1 VSGGGCRDKVQ
12 HLNATLGDVVE
23 RTLLLVDDEEDVGAA
38 LERLLRHDGYTIL
51 HANSGKQGLE
61 ILAQTEVGVVIS
73 DQRMPGMSGVEF
85 LTQVKELYPKTIRIV
100 LSGTGDFD
108 TVTAAINQGAIYKF
122 FTKPWDN
129 DVLRVD
135 VMEAFWRQEL
145 AQEKDQLL
153 QQIQS
158 ANELLAQVNL
168 DLAAAMEL
176 KDSQIDRVV
185 HYDTLTDL
193 PNRLLFLDRLD
204 QEITRAQRDN
214 SMMAVLAIN
223 LDRFKQVNDSFGYPV
238 GDQLLQSV
246 AARLAGQIRACDT
259 VAHIAGDEFCIAL
272 TGVKTTHAAGEVAQ
286 KLLDSFAH
294 NPISIGD
301 SEIFITLSIGI
312 SIYPV
317 DGLNTATLLKN
328 ADAALHQA
336 KHEGRNNFQYYA
348 TQMNATAWQRLKLE
362 TELRR
367 ALKHQEFVLYYQPKV
382 NMESG
387 KIVGVEALLRW
398 QSPDRG
404 LVAPGEFIPLL
415 EETGLIL
422 PVGEWVLRAACKQA
436 REWQAVG
443 LPDIHIAV
451 NLSTL
456 QFKQPDFSGLVL
468 GILKEN
474 GLDPALGAI
483 ELELTESLLMNNA
496 AAAVKTLVKLREAGI
511 QFSIDD
517 FGTGYSS
524 LSYLKRFPISS
535 LKIDQ
540 SFVRDLS
547 HDKEDEAIVSAI
559 IALGR
564 SLGLKVIAEG
574 VETTAQL
581 ALLRNKGCNEMQG
594 FLFSRPVPVAE
605 MTDLLQNGEQ
615 LQLPLEE

>member
-1 VSGGGCRDKVQ
+1 M
-12 HLNATLGDVVE
+12 E

-38 LERLLRHDGYTIL
+38 LERLLRHDGYKIL
-51 HANSGKQGLE
+51 RASSGQQGLE
-61 ILAQTEVGVVIS
+61 ILAQHEAGVVIS

-85 LTQVKELYPKTIRIV
+85 LTRVKELYPDTIRIV

-129 DVLRVD
+129 DALRVD

-145 AQEKDQLL
+145 VREKGQLL

-176 KDSQIDRVV
+176 KDGQIDRAV
-185 HYDTLTDL
+185 HYDALTNL

-204 QEITRAQRDN
+204 QELTRAQRDK
-214 SMMAVLAIN
+214 SMMAVLSID
-223 LDRFKQVNDSFGYPV
+223 LDRFKQVNDSFGHPV
-238 GDQLLQSV
+238 GDQLLQAV
-246 AARLAGQIRACDT
+246 AERLGSQIRACDT
-259 VAHIAGDEFCIAL
+259 VARIADDEFCIAV

-286 KLLDSFAH
+286 KLLDAFAH
-294 NPISIGD
+294 NPISIID

-317 DGLNTATLLKN
+317 DGLNTTTLLKN

-336 KHEGRNNFQYYA
+336 KSEGRNNFQYYA
-348 TQMNATAWQRLKLE
+348 EQMNATAWQRLKLE

-367 ALKHQEFVLYYQPKV
+367 ALEREEFVLFYQPKV
-382 NMESG
+382 DMDSG

-398 QSPDRG
+398 QSPQRG

-415 EETGLIL
+415 EDTGLIL

-436 REWQAVG
+436 RAWQAAG
-443 LPDIHIAV
+443 IPDVHIAV

-456 QFKQPDFSGLVL
+456 QFKQPDFAGLVL

-474 GLDPALGAI
+474 GLDPALGTI

-496 AAAVKTLVKLREAGI
+496 ESAVETLLNLHAAGI

-524 LSYLKRFPISS
+524 LSYLKRFPINS

-547 HDKEDEAIVSAI
+547 SDKEDEAIVAAI
-559 IALGR
+559 IALGH
-564 SLGLKVIAEG
+564 SLGLKVVAEG
-574 VETTAQL
+574 VETEAQHEQ
-581 ALLRNKGCNEMQG
+581 LRNKGCNEMQG
-594 FLFSRPVPVAE
+594 FLFSRPVPESE
-605 MTDLLQNGEQ
+605 MTYLLQNGEK
-615 LQLPLEE
+615 LQLPLEA

>member
-1 VSGGGCRDKVQ
+1 
-12 HLNATLGDVVE
+12 
-23 RTLLLVDDEEDVGAA
+23 LLLVDDEEDIGAA

-51 HANSGKQGLE
+51 HASSGKQGLE
-61 ILAQTEVGVVIS
+61 VLANHKVGVVIS

-85 LTQVKELYPKTIRIV
+85 LTQVKELYPQTIRIV
-100 LSGTGDFD
+100 LSGYADLD
-108 TVTAAINQGAIYKF
+108 SVTAAINQGAIYKF
-122 FTKPWDN
+122 FTKPWNN

-153 QQIQS
+153 QQIQT

-168 DLAAAMEL
+168 DMAAAIEN
-176 KDSQIDRVV
+176 KDNQINRVV
-185 HYDTLTDL
+185 HYDTLTNL

-204 QEITRAQRDN
+204 QELTRAHRDN
-214 SMMAVLAIN
+214 SMMAVLSIN
-223 LDRFKQVNDSFGYPV
+223 LDRFKLVNDSFGHPV
-238 GDQLLQSV
+238 GDQLLQVV
-246 AARLAGQIRACDT
+246 AERLASQIRACDT
-259 VAHIAGDEFCIAL
+259 VSRIAGDEFCLVL
-272 TGVKTTHAAGEVAQ
+272 TGVKTTHAAGDVAQ

-317 DGLNTATLLKN
+317 DGVNTTALLKN

-336 KHEGRNNFQYYA
+336 KNEGRNNFQYYA
-348 TQMNATAWQRLKLE
+348 GQMNATAWQHLKLE

-367 ALKHQEFVLYYQPKV
+367 ALEREEFVLHYQPKV
-382 NMESG
+382 DLDNG
-387 KIVGVEALLRW
+387 KIVGMEALLRW

-436 REWQAVG
+436 RAWQLAG

-456 QFKQPDFSGLVL
+456 QFKQPDFAGLVL
-468 GILKEN
+468 GILKEH
-474 GLDPALGAI
+474 GLDPALKTI
-483 ELELTESLLMNNA
+483 ELELTESLLMNN
-496 AAAVKTLVKLREAGI
+496 VTGTVDTLNKLHTAGI

-547 HDKEDEAIVSAI
+547 SDRDDEAIVDAI
-559 IALGR
+559 VALGH
-564 SLGLKVIAEG
+564 SLRLRVIAEG

-581 ALLRNKGCNEMQG
+581 TQLRKMGCNEMQG
-594 FLFSRPVPVAE
+594 YLFSRPVPAAD
-605 MTDLLQNGEQ
+605 MTYLLQSGEK
-615 LQLPLEE
+615 LNFSLEE

>member
-1 VSGGGCRDKVQ
+1 M
-12 HLNATLGDVVE
+12 E
-23 RTLLLVDDEEDVGAA
+23 RTLLLVDDEEDIGAA
-38 LERLLRHDGYTIL
+38 LERLLRHDGYNIL
-51 HANSGKQGLE
+51 HASSGKAGLE
-61 ILAQTEVGVVIS
+61 VLANHKVGVVIS

-85 LTQVKELYPKTIRIV
+85 LTQVKELYPQTIRIV
-100 LSGTGDFD
+100 LSGYADLD
-108 TVTAAINQGAIYKF
+108 SVTAAINQGAIYKF
-122 FTKPWDN
+122 FTKPWNN

-153 QQIQS
+153 QQIQT

-168 DLAAAMEL
+168 DMAAAIEN

-185 HYDTLTDL
+185 HYDTLTNL

-204 QEITRAQRDN
+204 QELTRAHRDN
-214 SMMAVLAIN
+214 SMMAVMSIN
-223 LDRFKQVNDSFGYPV
+223 LDRFKQVNDSFGHPV
-238 GDQLLQSV
+238 GDQLLQAV
-246 AARLAGQIRACDT
+246 AERLASQIRACDT
-259 VAHIAGDEFCIAL
+259 VSRIAGDEFCLVL
-272 TGVKTTHAAGEVAQ
+272 TGVKTTHAAGDAAQ

-317 DGLNTATLLKN
+317 DGVNTTALLKN
-328 ADAALHQA
+328 SDAALHQA
-336 KHEGRNNFQYYA
+336 KNEGRNNFQYY
-348 TQMNATAWQRLKLE
+348 TGQMNATAWQHLKLE
-362 TELRR
+362 TELRH
-367 ALKHQEFVLYYQPKV
+367 ALEREEFVLHYQPKV
-382 NMESG
+382 DMESG
-387 KIVGVEALLRW
+387 KIIGMEALLRW
-398 QSPDRG
+398 QNPERG
-404 LVAPGEFIPLL
+404 LISPGEFIPLL

-436 REWQAVG
+436 RAWLAAGIEDV
-443 LPDIHIAV
+443 HIAV

-456 QFKQPDFSGLVL
+456 QFKQPDFAGLVL
-468 GILKEN
+468 GILKEHD
-474 GLDPALGAI
+474 LDPALGAI

-496 AAAVKTLVKLREAGI
+496 AGAVETLIKLHETGI
-511 QFSIDD
+511 RFSIDD

-547 HDKEDEAIVSAI
+547 TDRDDKAIVAAI
-559 IALGR
+559 IALGH
-564 SLGLKVIAEG
+564 SLGLNVIAEG

-581 ALLRNKGCNEMQG
+581 ELLRKKGCNEMQG
-594 FLFSRPVPVAE
+594 YLFSRPVPAAD
-605 MTDLLQNGEQ
+605 MTQLLQRGEK
-615 LQLPLEE
+615 LIIPLEE

>member
-1 VSGGGCRDKVQ
+1 M
-12 HLNATLGDVVE
+12 E
-23 RTLLLVDDEEDVGAA
+23 RTLLLVDDEEDIGAA
-38 LERLLRHDGYTIL
+38 LERLLRHDGYNIL
-51 HANSGKQGLE
+51 HASSGKAGLE
-61 ILAQTEVGVVIS
+61 VLANHKVGVVIS

-85 LTQVKELYPKTIRIV
+85 LTQVKELYPQTIRIV
-100 LSGTGDFD
+100 LSGYADLD
-108 TVTAAINQGAIYKF
+108 SVTAAINQGAIYKF
-122 FTKPWDN
+122 FTKPWNN

-153 QQIQS
+153 QQIQN

-168 DLAAAMEL
+168 DMVAAIEN
-176 KDSQIDRVV
+176 KDKQIDRVV
-185 HYDTLTDL
+185 HYDTLTNL

-204 QEITRAQRDN
+204 QEVTRAHRDN
-214 SMMAVLAIN
+214 SMMAVLSIN
-223 LDRFKQVNDSFGYPV
+223 LDRFKQVNDSFGHPV
-238 GDQLLQSV
+238 GDQLLQAV
-246 AARLAGQIRACDT
+246 AERLTNQIRACDT
-259 VAHIAGDEFCIAL
+259 VSRIAGDEFCLVL
-272 TGVKTTHAAGEVAQ
+272 TGVKTTHAAGDAAQ

-317 DGLNTATLLKN
+317 DGVNTTALLKN

-336 KHEGRNNFQYYA
+336 KNEGRNNFQYY
-348 TQMNATAWQRLKLE
+348 TGQMNATAWQYLKLE
-362 TELRR
+362 TELRH
-367 ALKHQEFVLYYQPKV
+367 ALEREEFVLHYQPKV
-382 NMESG
+382 DMESG
-387 KIVGVEALLRW
+387 KIIGMEALLRW
-398 QSPDRG
+398 QSPERG

-436 REWQAVG
+436 CAWQAASIADV
-443 LPDIHIAV
+443 HIAV

-456 QFKQPDFSGLVL
+456 QFKQPDFAGLVL
-468 GILKEN
+468 GILKDN

-483 ELELTESLLMNNA
+483 ELELTETLLMNNA
-496 AAAVKTLVKLREAGI
+496 AGAVDTLIKLHDAGI
-511 QFSIDD
+511 RFSIDD

-547 HDKEDEAIVSAI
+547 GDHHDDAIVAAI
-559 IALGR
+559 IALGH
-564 SLGLKVIAEG
+564 SLGLNVIAEG
-574 VETTAQL
+574 VETTSQLAQL
-581 ALLRNKGCNEMQG
+581 RKKGCNEMQG
-594 FLFSRPVPVAE
+594 FLFSRPVPAAE
-605 MTDLLQNGEQ
+605 MTHLLQRGEKMII
-615 LQLPLEE
+615 PLEE

>member
-1 VSGGGCRDKVQ
+1 MSGDGCRDKVQ
-12 HLNATLGDVVE
+12 HLNAALGGVVE
-23 RTLLLVDDEEDVGAA
+23 RTLLLVDDEDDVGAA
-38 LERLLRHDGYTIL
+38 LERLLRHDGYKIL
-51 HANSGKQGLE
+51 HASSGEQGLE
-61 ILAQTEVGVVIS
+61 IMAQHEVGVVIS

-85 LTQVKELYPKTIRIV
+85 LTQVKELYPKAMRIV
-100 LSGTGDFD
+100 LSGYADLD
-108 TVTAAINQGAIYKF
+108 SVTAAINQGAIYKF

-185 HYDTLTDL
+185 HYDNLTNL

-238 GDQLLQSV
+238 GDQLLQAV
-246 AARLAGQIRACDT
+246 AEKLAGQIRACDT

-272 TGVKTTHAAGEVAQ
+272 TGVKTTQAAGEVAQ
-286 KLLDSFAH
+286 KLLDSFEH
-294 NPISIGD
+294 NSISIGD
-301 SEIFITLSIGI
+301 SEIFVTLSIGI

-317 DGLNTATLLKN
+317 DGVNTATLLKN

-336 KHEGRNNFQYYA
+336 KQEGRNNFQYYA

-367 ALKHQEFVLYYQPKV
+367 ALEHQEFVLYYQPKV

-422 PVGEWVLRAACKQA
+422 PVGNGYCE
-436 REWQAVG
+436 
-443 LPDIHIAV
+443 
-451 NLSTL
+451 
-456 QFKQPDFSGLVL
+456 QPANRRVHG
-468 GILKEN
+468 K
-474 GLDPALGAI
+474 
-483 ELELTESLLMNNA
+483 
-496 AAAVKTLVKLREAGI
+496 
-511 QFSIDD
+511 
-517 FGTGYSS
+517 
-524 LSYLKRFPISS
+524 
-535 LKIDQ
+535 
-540 SFVRDLS
+540 
-547 HDKEDEAIVSAI
+547 
-559 IALGR
+559 
-564 SLGLKVIAEG
+564 
-574 VETTAQL
+574 
-581 ALLRNKGCNEMQG
+581 
-594 FLFSRPVPVAE
+594 RPVCRIFILRSICRRCNSNNRISPVWSWAS
-605 MTDLLQNGEQ
+605 
-615 LQLPLEE
+615 